1 VECGGAKHL
10 YFVYEAR
17 NEKEFKDFMNAGED
31 KLQQYW
37 LAWDLIVHI
46 EQTIKDK
53 LQQTT
58 RNTPYDFLFSETSI
72 KQNRLMLYVVYR

>member
-1 VECGGAKHL
+1 
-10 YFVYEAR
+10 
-17 NEKEFKDFMNAGED
+17 MNAGED